1 MYSLVLFV
9 AVSLMLVG
17 AMITNTLPTT
27 VEADK
32 PITKY
37 CIDGGSFCG
46 DKKTDCKAL
55 LEGTTGDHKCL
66 EVIIG

>member
-1 MYSLVLFV
+1 MKSIVLLVAYLIIVIAMV
-9 AVSLMLVG
+9 AI
-17 AMITNTLPTT
+17 ALPNA
-27 VEADK
+27 VQADK

-37 CIDGGSFCG
+37 CIDGGPFCG
-46 DKKTDCKAL
+46 EKKTDCKAL